1 MRDVLTSMIKA
12 HEIQGVIAL
21 ENSFN
26 RVGLD
31 HVLLVRVASA
41 AVVTRML
48 GGTRDQIVDALSL
61 AWVDGCALRTYRHA
75 PNAGSRKSWA
85 AGDATSRAVRLA
97 MMTMKGE
104 MGLPSVLTAPKWGF
118 YDVLFKGNQFH
129 FTQKFGS
136 YVMENVLFK
145 ISFPAEFHA
154 QTAAEAAVRLH
165 PMVRDRIDQ
174 ISRIDVTTHESAIR
188 IISKVGP
195 LANFADRDHCLQYMI
210 AIPLLYGNL
219 SAEHYADD
227 FHHNDPRIDRLRDK
241 MEIREDSRYSRE
253 YHDADKRSIANALQ
267 IFFDDG
273 SSTERIE
280 IEYPIGHR
288 RRREEGIP
296 MLEKKFEANLRTR
309 FPDHRCQQILQLC
322 LEQETLE
329 QTPVHEFMEQ
339 FVIN

>member
-1 MRDVLTSMIKA
+1 
-12 HEIQGVIAL
+12 
-21 ENSFN
+21 
-26 RVGLD
+26 
-31 HVLLVRVASA
+31 
-41 AVVTRML
+41 
-48 GGTRDQIVDALSL
+48 
-61 AWVDGCALRTYRHA
+61 
-75 PNAGSRKSWA
+75 
-85 AGDATSRAVRLA
+85 
-97 MMTMKGE
+97 
-104 MGLPSVLTAPKWGF
+104 
-118 YDVLFKGNQFH
+118 
-129 FTQKFGS
+129 
-136 YVMENVLFK
+136 
-145 ISFPAEFHA
+145 
-154 QTAAEAAVRLH
+154 
-165 PMVRDRIDQ
+165 
-174 ISRIDVTTHESAIR
+174 
-188 IISKVGP
+188 
-195 LANFADRDHCLQYMI
+195 
-210 AIPLLYGNL
+210 
-219 SAEHYADD
+219 
-227 FHHNDPRIDRLRDK
+227 